1 METILT
7 LHNVTVFDPEVERFA
22 YFAAGGEDA
31 ESIPSFSGT
40 VCTEDGKEYDF
51 NRLLSKDEVDEWKW
65 LAEELA
71 RGRPL
76 KSVTL
81 QGDDPDLYEFVDYEA

>member
-1 METILT
+1 METIT

-22 YFAAGGEDA
+22 YFSAGGDDA
-31 ESIPSFSGT
+31 ESIPSFTGT

-51 NRLLSKDEVDEWKW
+51 NRLLSKDEIDVWRWIAK
-65 LAEELA
+65 ELSG
-71 RGRPL
+71 GRPV

-81 QGDDPDLYEFVDYEA
+81 REDEPDLYEFVDYEV

>member
-51 NRLLSKDEVDEWKW
+51 HLLLGQDDVDEWKW
-65 LAEELA
+65 IASKLSN
-71 RGRPL
+71 RQV

-81 QGDDPDLYEFVDYEA
+81 REEDPDLYEFVDYEV

>member
-7 LHNVTVFDPEVERFA
+7 LHNVTVLYPEVERFA
-22 YFAAGGEDA
+22 FYEAGGEDA
-31 ESIPSFSGT
+31 ESIPSFSGI

-51 NRLLSKDEVDEWKW
+51 NRLLSKDEVDEWEW
-65 LAEELA
+65 LAEELS